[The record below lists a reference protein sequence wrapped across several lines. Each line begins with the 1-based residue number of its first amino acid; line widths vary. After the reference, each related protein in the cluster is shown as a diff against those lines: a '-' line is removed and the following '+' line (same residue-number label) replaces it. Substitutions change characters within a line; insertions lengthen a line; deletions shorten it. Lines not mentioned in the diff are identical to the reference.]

1 MSGLRTLR
9 RLRAEARDGA
19 QEAFARRLSEL
30 RLAEELLRRASAR
43 WESQRGRVQGRAEAR
58 LSSASTDAAAAT
70 AVLHARHE
78 SRLRGELEV
87 LAFGRDVARR
97 ELAARS
103 SRRDEARDALERA
116 EASLAVLER
125 LVERREQ
132 EARRRRRRRDGLALE
147 ESATCP
153 SPPVDSLAGP
163 PASHT
168 DRSRPVRSGE
178 R

>member
-1 MSGLRTLR
+1 MSGLSTLQ
-9 RLRAEARDGA
+9 RLRAETRDRE

-43 WESQRGRVQGRAEAR
+43 WESHGGRIRQRADAR
-58 LSSASTDAAAAT
+58 LSAVSSEASAT

-78 SRLRGELEV
+78 RRLRSELEV

-103 SRRDEARDALERA
+103 NRREEALDALGRA

-125 LVERREQ
+125 LLERRAEEAQ
-132 EARRRRRRRDGLALE
+132 RRRARRAE
-147 ESATCP
+147 ET
-153 SPPVDSLAGP
+153 
-163 PASHT
+163 
-168 DRSRPVRSGE
+168 
-178 R
+178 